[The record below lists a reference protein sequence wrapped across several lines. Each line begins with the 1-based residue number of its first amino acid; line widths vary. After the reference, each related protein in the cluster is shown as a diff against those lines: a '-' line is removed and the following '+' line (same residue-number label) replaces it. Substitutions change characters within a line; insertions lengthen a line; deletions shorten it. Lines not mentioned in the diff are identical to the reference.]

1 MLSFF
6 LQAFLGLMYFQW
18 STEVELLFRGWK
30 TPTWYFYLLSCFGVM
45 LLAIMLEGIRL
56 IIHNVTHS
64 RRSYAAS
71 LPRRLAD
78 MLLYGLYVFIGYMVM
93 LVVMTYNIGIFIAVL
108 LGYCIG
114 NLIFPRRPVL
124 HLQEEGVASL
134 DGDRATIMYS
144 PAAIDG
150 SCH

>member
-1 MLSFF
+1 
-6 LQAFLGLMYFQW
+6 MYFQW

-93 LVVMTYNIGIFIAVL
+93 LVVMTDGPCLAVVITTQDKL
-108 LGYCIG
+108 ETKTT
-114 NLIFPRRPVL
+114 RHTRPM
-124 HLQEEGVASL
+124 
-134 DGDRATIMYS
+134 I
-144 PAAIDG
+144 
-150 SCH
+150 